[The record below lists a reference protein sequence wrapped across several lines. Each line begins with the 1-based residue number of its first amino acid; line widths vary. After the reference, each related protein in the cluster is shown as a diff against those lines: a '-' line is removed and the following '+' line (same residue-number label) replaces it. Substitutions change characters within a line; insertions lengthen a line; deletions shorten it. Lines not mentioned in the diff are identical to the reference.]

1 MLNILFH
8 SELGSWCSKK
18 IETLS
23 QLIIWNVKYTLSFED
38 CLNFMSCVMIEWV
51 IWFCIFLSWKG
62 TIHICANCS
71 MPGFF
76 NLVEFFGICM
86 NFNLK
91 NKEDASHRMELPTFP
106 HQYSEIL
113 PGCTL
118 SSSENLILPSILTR
132 NLIYKECGNF
142 HSL

>member
-1 MLNILFH
+1 MIFQKDWDFVSTNNMKCEIYFVFWRLSEFYELCDDWVSDMIL
-8 SELGSWCSKK
+8 
-18 IETLS
+18 
-23 QLIIWNVKYTLSFED
+23 Y
-38 CLNFMSCVMIEWV
+38 
-51 IWFCIFLSWKG
+51 FLSWKR

-132 NLIYKECGNF
+132 NLIYQECGNF

>member
-1 MLNILFH
+1 MIIQKDWDFVSTNNMKCEIYFVFWRMSEFYELCEDWVSDMILYF
-8 SELGSWCSKK
+8 W
-18 IETLS
+18 
-23 QLIIWNVKYTLSFED
+23 
-38 CLNFMSCVMIEWV
+38 
-51 IWFCIFLSWKG
+51 SWKR

-76 NLVEFFGICM
+76 NLVEFLGICM

-91 NKEDASHRMELPTFP
+91 NKEYASHRMELPTFH

-118 SSSENLILPSILTR
+118 SSSENFILPSILTR
-132 NLIYKECGNF
+132 NLIYQDCGNF